1 MIYIFKKSSD
11 LKLIAGNKSVMGK
24 CVEKIA
30 ENGIGKSVLGIEK
43 R

>member
-1 MIYIFKKSSD
+1 MIKFLRKSSD
-11 LKLIAGNKSVMGK
+11 SKLIAGNKSVMGN

-30 ENGIGKSVLGIEK
+30 ENGIGKSVLRIEK